1 MLLRGRVGT
10 YPLANQTNAV
20 DHTGVGRLKVWVV
33 GVGGVC
39 EWLCWWGGGCWVSV
53 GEEGVCVGVCG
64 FVGNE
69 GRVAVVKS
77 GREAMRLFC
86 LDWYKR

>member
-1 MLLRGRVGT
+1 M
-10 YPLANQTNAV
+10 
-20 DHTGVGRLKVWVV
+20 
-33 GVGGVC
+33 
-39 EWLCWWGGGCWVSV
+39 SV

-77 GREAMRLFC
+77 GREMMRLFC
-86 LDWYKR
+86 LDEIRDRLARSTFGKAKPKVLRCRESH